1 MKIIGFINHP
11 TEVAAVLEASA
22 VYGEG
27 HEVLFVVGERSLVDK
42 LKGRRFKLLADYGQA
57 ADLQKNATLWL
68 DDWAERPAFR
78 GAALKDLL
86 ICCNTSLWWFFL
98 PVLAQDVLQCIQSV
112 EAFKRVLE
120 AEKPDR
126 VLVSHANARPLLPFR
141 LKRSADLATRLAE
154 MTARAFPCEVE
165 LVAEKWQV
173 RASWWWAYKC
183 RCLQETVH
191 RIVGRELKWL
201 VRRGIAWSAGWTG
214 TANSEGSQTS
224 DKLLVFSCNEYWR
237 ETGEVIGGQ
246 RCVDDIYIADVLK
259 IFGRERSWD
268 IVDIDVTV
276 ELPSWRQC
284 RRLLQKIRRSEIMCR
299 PFERYLRF
307 RRNNSVR
314 SEMLHL
320 QDLWQ
325 QLYVSSSF
333 QSSCDYLEVSLW
345 PLLRGRLDYA
355 FRDYAYSA
363 VEYLVTIEQIL
374 RQESPSAVL
383 LEYEEGSHGRAAMV
397 AARKKGIPS
406 VALQH
411 GVHAGPY
418 VPSYFFRAVNWKEG
432 DAIRACPIPTRT
444 AVFGQTTSDMLVDVS
459 AYPSEAVTLVGST
472 MHDVLIRQIG
482 RLDMASSQHSFGL
495 QNGRQT
501 IAVLSSKFTDTQYRT
516 WFVEGVLEAMQA
528 MPEAQCIIKLH
539 PSESA
544 DLWLESAEQRGMS
557 APVIVG
563 NRLWDVIAVA
573 DLIVSW
579 YSTTVLDAMMLEK
592 PVVIYANN
600 DRSLAPAFV
609 GRNGI
614 ETVGDVEQLVAA
626 ITDLMGVKIS
636 RRALLEGELYRLDGR
651 ASQRLVQLVVDLSN
665 EYKSTGMSTDRLSP
679 IAVGD

>member
-1 MKIIGFINHP
+1 
-11 TEVAAVLEASA
+11 
-22 VYGEG
+22 
-27 HEVLFVVGERSLVDK
+27 
-42 LKGRRFKLLADYGQA
+42 
-57 ADLQKNATLWL
+57 
-68 DDWAERPAFR
+68 
-78 GAALKDLL
+78 
-86 ICCNTSLWWFFL
+86 
-98 PVLAQDVLQCIQSV
+98 
-112 EAFKRVLE
+112 
-120 AEKPDR
+120 
-126 VLVSHANARPLLPFR
+126 
-141 LKRSADLATRLAE
+141 
-154 MTARAFPCEVE
+154 
-165 LVAEKWQV
+165 
-173 RASWWWAYKC
+173 
-183 RCLQETVH
+183 
-191 RIVGRELKWL
+191 
-201 VRRGIAWSAGWTG
+201 
-214 TANSEGSQTS
+214 
-224 DKLLVFSCNEYWR
+224 
-237 ETGEVIGGQ
+237 
-246 RCVDDIYIADVLK
+246 
-259 IFGRERSWD
+259 
-268 IVDIDVTV
+268 
-276 ELPSWRQC
+276 
-284 RRLLQKIRRSEIMCR
+284 
-299 PFERYLRF
+299 
-307 RRNNSVR
+307 
-314 SEMLHL
+314 
-320 QDLWQ
+320 
-325 QLYVSSSF
+325 
-333 QSSCDYLEVSLW
+333 
-345 PLLRGRLDYA
+345 
-355 FRDYAYSA
+355 
-363 VEYLVTIEQIL
+363 
-374 RQESPSAVL
+374 
-383 LEYEEGSHGRAAMV
+383 
-397 AARKKGIPS
+397 
-406 VALQH
+406 
-411 GVHAGPY
+411 
-418 VPSYFFRAVNWKEG
+418 
-432 DAIRACPIPTRT
+432 
-444 AVFGQTTSDMLVDVS
+444 
-459 AYPSEAVTLVGST
+459 